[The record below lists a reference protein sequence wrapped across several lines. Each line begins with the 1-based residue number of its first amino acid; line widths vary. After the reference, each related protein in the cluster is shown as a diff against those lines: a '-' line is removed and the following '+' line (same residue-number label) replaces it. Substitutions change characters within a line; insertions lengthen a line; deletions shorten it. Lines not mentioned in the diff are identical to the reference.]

1 MLEDIHLRLA
11 NRSDEEWATRLL
23 SKSPGCGVSSV
34 RSDSLEHQEVVYL
47 MIDAGERVGFLTYRK
62 VGDQLFN
69 FFVSPDH
76 RRRGVGRHA
85 VAKLFSEM
93 RVGGAEKITVNSVD
107 EAVLFWEKTF
117 HGFQV
122 QMEGDNKFIVSIPSL
137 I

>member
-1 MLEDIHLRLA
+1 MLEETQLRLA
-11 NRSDEEWATRLL
+11 SRSDEVWADGLL
-23 SKSPGCGVSSV
+23 RKSPKCGVSSV

-47 MIDAGERVGFLTYRK
+47 IIDAGERVGFLSYRK
-62 VGDQLFN
+62 IGDQLFN

-76 RRRGVGRHA
+76 RRRGVGRRA

-93 RVGGAEKITVNSVD
+93 RVGGAEKIIVNSVD

-122 QMEGDNKFIVSIPSL
+122 QMEGDNKFIVSIPFL